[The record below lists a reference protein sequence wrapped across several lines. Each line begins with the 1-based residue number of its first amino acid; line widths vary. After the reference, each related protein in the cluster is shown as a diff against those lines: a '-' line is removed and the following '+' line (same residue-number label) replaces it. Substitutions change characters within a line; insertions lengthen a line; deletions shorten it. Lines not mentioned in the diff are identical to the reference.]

1 MFGKARIQPTLVQEQ
16 RKFSRNSKR
25 SNMDELDR
33 LVDKNE
39 NKWEMST
46 VKDDITHQIE
56 ELLKKKDSNGQMAQP
71 VRQIMSRGAI
81 PYDGPALNTLSK
93 SLSNLDS
100 NKASLVSN
108 GGTFDVDRIHDKN
121 EARLRELRA
130 LGVQT
135 INTTNDED
143 LNRLNALLK
152 NYH

>member
-1 MFGKARIQPTLVQEQ
+1 
-16 RKFSRNSKR
+16 
-25 SNMDELDR
+25 
-33 LVDKNE
+33 
-39 NKWEMST
+39 
-46 VKDDITHQIE
+46 
-56 ELLKKKDSNGQMAQP
+56 MAQP

-130 LGVQT
+130 LGV
-135 INTTNDED
+135 
-143 LNRLNALLK
+143 
-152 NYH
+152 